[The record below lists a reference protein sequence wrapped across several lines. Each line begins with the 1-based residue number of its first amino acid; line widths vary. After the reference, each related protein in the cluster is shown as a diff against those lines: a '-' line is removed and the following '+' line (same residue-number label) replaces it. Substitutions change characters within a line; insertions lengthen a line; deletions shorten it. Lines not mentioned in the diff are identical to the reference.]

1 VEISDLFRLQVQVF
15 FLFLNK
21 FIKTAFILARSSS
34 SRLDPEGKQSPV
46 SKDCQQ
52 HNSYH
57 KDIRKR

>member
-1 VEISDLFRLQVQVF
+1 MDLFRLQVQVF

-34 SRLDPEGKQSPV
+34 SRLDPEGKQALSKKTV
-46 SKDCQQ
+46 S
-52 HNSYH
+52 NIILPY